1 MALPEWEREGW
12 RILFEVVG
20 PLDWRREDF
29 RDARRI
35 QWKAV
40 AAAPVADFVLFAEP
54 GTTTEAAS
62 NVATTEEEAF
72 ALFDPGRRAA
82 G

>member
-1 MALPEWEREGW
+1 MPEWEREGW
-12 RILFEVVG
+12 RMLFEVVG

-35 QWKAV
+35 QWKAAD
-40 AAAPVADFVLFAEP
+40 AASLADFVLFPEP
-54 GTTTEAAS
+54 GTMTGKTS
-62 NVATTEEEAF
+62 GVATTEEEVF
-72 ALFDPGRRAA
+72 ALFDPGRRAVVN

>member
-1 MALPEWEREGW
+1 MPEWEREGW
-12 RILFEVVG
+12 RMLFEVVG

-35 QWKAV
+35 QWKA
-40 AAAPVADFVLFAEP
+40 ADAAPVADFVLFPEP
-54 GTTTEAAS
+54 GTTTRAAS

-82 G
+82 VNG